1 MGPSLATK
9 YNLGTSVPTGLDG
22 VGKDSPQ
29 SATTP
34 SWWHPNSPL
43 FVLFA
48 LAAVTFGLIGASVS
62 GAGRVGPFHA
72 SGDIGAG
79 KATKS

>member
-1 MGPSLATK
+1 MVASLAQK

-22 VGKDSPQ
+22 VAKDSPDE
-29 SATTP
+29 AHTP
-34 SWWHPNSPL
+34 SWWHPSSPL
-43 FVLFA
+43 FALFA

-62 GAGRVGPFHA
+62 GSGRVGPFHA

-79 KATKS
+79 KTGKS